1 MLELFRFLT
10 SSVWHDFRRAWGA
23 LVVFEALLK
32 LLEAW
37 LVVPAVAVVLS
48 IVLSRGNHVAVSN
61 LDILDFLLSPLGLVY
76 AALFGTVAVVL
87 LLIEQAGIMAIVA
100 LAEGGGRPPVID
112 IARLVVL
119 KTSRVAQLGAVKV
132 ILLAL
137 TSVPFVV
144 LTYLTYVVFLSRHD
158 INYYVE
164 ARPPAFWFAAVVGA
178 IVLLAA
184 LATGTWLY
192 VRWSFALPIVL
203 FEGRRGQAAL
213 RDSGDRTRGAAWEI
227 GSILIV
233 WHLGILVS
241 GIALQAGLR
250 LIATA
255 VLDHFAGR
263 QIGVILILLAVQ
275 GALLAVLSFVAAV
288 GQGLITRRLYLV
300 RSEHLGIFHSQQGP
314 EGPQGTTWHPAAWT
328 RGAVGLS
335 AALVVL
341 APMAVWSELTR
352 RLADRADVRV
362 TAHRGHSLA
371 APENTLSAIAKAI
384 DAGADYAEIDVQQ
397 TADGVVVLVHDSDLK
412 RVAGVARKCGELS
425 YDEIKK
431 LDVGSWFDPSVAG
444 ERVPSLVDVFDL
456 ARGKIKLNIELKV
469 DRSDRRLA
477 AAVAA
482 LVREHGFESD
492 CLITSFSYDALL
504 EAKRIDPGLRAGLII
519 ALALGDVSRLKLE
532 ALSVRAESL
541 TDEMIA
547 AAHRAGQEVHVWTVN
562 NPRQMDRLIKRGVDN
577 IITDQP
583 DVLIRVRDEW
593 ARLTWSER
601 LLLAARLIL
610 GIDG

>member
-1 MLELFRFLT
+1 
-10 SSVWHDFRRAWGA
+10 
-23 LVVFEALLK
+23 
-32 LLEAW
+32 
-37 LVVPAVAVVLS
+37 
-48 IVLSRGNHVAVSN
+48 
-61 LDILDFLLSPLGLVY
+61 
-76 AALFGTVAVVL
+76 
-87 LLIEQAGIMAIVA
+87 
-100 LAEGGGRPPVID
+100 
-112 IARLVVL
+112 VVL

-431 LDVGSWFDPSVAG
+431 LDVGSWFDPSFAG

>member
-431 LDVGSWFDPSVAG
+431 LDVGSWFDPSFAG